1 MVKERVNRTFGFLR
15 TTAIGGIFFLLP
27 FAVLV
32 FLLGQVVQVVLIV
45 AKNAGEFVHLKTP
58 MGYSLLI
65 LGSLAAII
73 LSCFLAGMLARRSLA
88 RKFTRFVEKY
98 LVMLFPRYA
107 IFKEQLSGNIG
118 GEIYRNRLKPVLIS
132 FDDYQRLAFEVE
144 SSDADEARPNTA
156 SELSTTTPLERA
168 VVYLPGSPDPWN
180 GMVILVERIRV
191 VPAPM
196 DFNAAVGVMETL
208 GHDLGMLLS
217 KRDATR

>member
-32 FLLGQVVQVVLIV
+32 FLLGQITQVVLIV
-45 AKNAGEFVHLKTP
+45 AKIAREFFHLETP
-58 MGYSLLI
+58 LGYSLLI
-65 LGSLAAII
+65 LGSLTAIV
-73 LSCFLAGMLARRSLA
+73 LSCFLAGILARRSLA

-118 GEIYRNRLKPVLIS
+118 GEIYRNRLKPVLIT

-144 SSDADEARPNTA
+144 SSEAADALPNTN
-156 SELSTTTPLERA
+156 SDLSTTAPSARA
-168 VVYLPGSPDPWN
+168 VIYLPGSPDPWN
-180 GMVILVERIRV
+180 GIVILIDRIRV
-191 VPAPM
+191 APAPM
-196 DFNAAVGVMETL
+196 DFNTAAGVMETL
-208 GHDLGMLLS
+208 GHDLGTLLC
-217 KRDATR
+217 KQ